1 MNFTFFFFLFY
12 ETFSLLFDILR
23 FAMKG
28 PKAASSSGSEV
39 NSECMC
45 VCMLHG
51 EKGGFFLLGGGAI
64 YLRKTCFV
72 EERNKWFIIYGKK
85 KTGANVRQVEPNQNP
100 MVSSTFSYSTK
111 NAIS

>member
-45 VCMLHG
+45 VCVLHG
-51 EKGGFFLLGGGAI
+51 EKGGFF
-64 YLRKTCFV
+64 
-72 EERNKWFIIYGKK
+72 FIGRRGNLSKK
-85 KTGANVRQVEPNQNP
+85 NVFR
-100 MVSSTFSYSTK
+100 
-111 NAIS
+111 